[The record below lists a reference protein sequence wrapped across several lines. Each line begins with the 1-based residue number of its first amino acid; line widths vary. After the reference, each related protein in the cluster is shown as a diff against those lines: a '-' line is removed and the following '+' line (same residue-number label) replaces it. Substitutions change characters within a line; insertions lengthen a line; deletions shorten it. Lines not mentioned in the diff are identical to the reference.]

1 MQCGNNNYS
10 IMPLVPSAPPTSVS
24 VSDVTSSTISIQW
37 GTVECI
43 HRNGD
48 ITGYSVMYSVVGSG
62 SVIVLPVVESSQIT
76 LSGLVSST
84 NYSIQVAAV
93 NNAGIGVFSDA
104 ITTTTQESESKL
116 YITVYMNPCHAC
128 AVWVTVS
135 CFVCVFACC
144 CLATKG

>member
-24 VSDVTSSTISIQW
+24 VSDVTSSTISIEW

-48 ITGYSVMYSVVGSG
+48 ITGYSVMYGVVGSG

-84 NYSIQVAAV
+84 NYSIQVGAV

-116 YITVYMNPCHAC
+116 
-128 AVWVTVS
+128 
-135 CFVCVFACC
+135 
-144 CLATKG
+144 